1 LKSAKGSLALEPTG
15 LRESPAYERTGL
27 KEELNPLIESLD
39 EGRPCYDTEP
49 EQAALAEEPTY
60 YLLADPEDKLDLGP
74 LVESSYFTEPRLN
87 QPLYSPIENVFSTIQ
102 TFNQSLLI
110 HTITMAQPTNRAKE
124 LNLNKPE
131 AFDSSRNNFK
141 DFLQNVEVYM
151 DVNHKI
157 YNNDLRKIAFVLSFM
172 TAGAASTWKAQFIDE
187 AYNRP
192 AFANPNDKLGTYA
205 QFRKDLM
212 EAFSMFDSVG
222 DALDELRS
230 LKKKK
235 TESIDEHIAKFKLLA
250 AESKIDTTNPLKI
263 ELFKETLPWGLTLQL
278 MRLETPLKTIAD
290 WYEWV
295 AELDHKHAKIN
306 RAVERTR
313 GSSSGKDK
321 APQKKFYF
329 P

>member
-1 LKSAKGSLALEPTG
+1 
-15 LRESPAYERTGL
+15 
-27 KEELNPLIESLD
+27 
-39 EGRPCYDTEP
+39 
-49 EQAALAEEPTY
+49 
-60 YLLADPEDKLDLGP
+60 
-74 LVESSYFTEPRLN
+74 
-87 QPLYSPIENVFSTIQ
+87 
-102 TFNQSLLI
+102 
-110 HTITMAQPTNRAKE
+110 MAQPAPSTNGAKE

-131 AFDSSRNNFK
+131 AFDRNRNNFK

-151 DVNHKI
+151 DVNHEI

-172 TAGAASTWKAQFIDE
+172 TTGAAATWKAQFIDE

-192 AFANPNDKLGTYA
+192 TPANPNDKLGTYA

-230 LKKKK
+230 LRKKK

-250 AESKIDTTNPLKI
+250 AELKIDTTNPLTIK
-263 ELFKETLPWGLTLQL
+263 LFKETLPWGLTLQL
-278 MRLETPLKTIAD
+278 MRLEMPLKTIAD
-290 WYEWV
+290 WYEW
-295 AELDHKHAKIN
+295 AAKLDHKHTKIN

-321 APQKKFYF
+321 APQKRFYF
-329 P
+329 PRRERDPNTMDVDRLTIKERDKLLKEGKCFRCRRTGHRANECPENDDEKKKGKEVPKKKMNGRELHAHVRALFKEMTEEDRDEFLKGAEEAGF